1 MDTTTNP
8 TIAGSN
14 AGTNLP
20 PPEMTLT
27 EAVGTIS
34 RLTRQLGA
42 AREDAAGQ
50 RSSSKRSR
58 AEKDFVAAARGVCKT
73 VTLYDTMSVL
83 QAEAD
88 RRDEEGDETVD
99 PEDQRRADREYT
111 AYGLL
116 MKLIPGIGEV
126 ITEERNLLPFWAK
139 IEDRARNA
147 RADDFRLIK
156 IYSATWVNA
165 SPYNCQPPLV
175 RQDRADR
182 GFDNPCT
189 LKLLNSIEYT
199 GHTAEVC
206 AYDPRYLLGN
216 SYYYDLLYPYGKG
229 DPSDTVCAI
238 FTAPG
243 SVDRVTGAE
252 DAENVDPL
260 QPAQKRHKGNHA
272 KATRSNVSA
281 LLHMHGVITPRAIA
295 YAAVLLHLNL
305 TNTSEWVEEYYGISY
320 PGFYNF
326 IVDYFE
332 DHDLT
337 TEEGRQAKQNSDA
350 TLEWFNRRV
359 FPHNA
364 PTSGDA
370 KASYNKLRAQ
380 RHAKATAAN
389 AAAVAAVVAAATA
402 AAAASLA
409 SPSMTSASAMMSISS

>member
-1 MDTTTNP
+1 
-8 TIAGSN
+8 
-14 AGTNLP
+14 
-20 PPEMTLT
+20 
-27 EAVGTIS
+27 
-34 RLTRQLGA
+34 
-42 AREDAAGQ
+42 Q
-50 RSSSKRSR
+50 RSTLAQSTSILCYTTDYTPR
-58 AEKDFVAAARGVCKT
+58 DFVAAARGVCKT
-73 VTLYDTMSVL
+73 VTLYDNMSVL

-88 RRDEEGDETVD
+88 RREEEGDETVD
-99 PEDQRRADREYT
+99 PEDQRRADREYM

-116 MKLIPGIGEV
+116 MKLIPGIGQV

-139 IEDRARNA
+139 MSRDRARNA

-156 IYSATWVNA
+156 IYSATWVNT

-229 DPSDTVCAI
+229 DPSDVEHLFLRSPLLLKGSIAAFITVCAI

-252 DAENVDPL
+252 DAENVDPS

-281 LLHMHGVITPRAIA
+281 LLHMHGVVTPRAIA

-370 KASYNKLRAQ
+370 KASYNKLKAQ
-380 RHAKATAAN
+380 RHAKATVAN
-389 AAAVAAVVAAATA
+389 AAAVAAVAAAATA